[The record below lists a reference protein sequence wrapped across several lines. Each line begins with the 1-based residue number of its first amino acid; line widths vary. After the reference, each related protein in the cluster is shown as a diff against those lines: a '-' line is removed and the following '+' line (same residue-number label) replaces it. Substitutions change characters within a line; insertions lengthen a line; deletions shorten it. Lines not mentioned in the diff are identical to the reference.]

1 MFATEKDMNAAQTKP
16 ILYNNFRVYWINEEK
31 TEMRK
36 RENHKVERGRSW
48 DRFSQTSDAEED
60 KSNKERQ
67 RNKTYVN
74 RNRYRRGID
83 HEITSQKERNKSQNR
98 YERNQE
104 RDTNTKNR
112 KEKNHER
119 ETEEAKTQKQKNES
133 YIKNFL
139 EQIWE
144 RLERLEETKDIA
156 RDSLA
161 NRS

>member
-48 DRFSQTSDAEED
+48 DRFSQTTDAEED

-74 RNRYRRGID
+74 RNRYRRGIG
-83 HEITSQKERNKSQNR
+83 HGIISQKERNKSQNR

-119 ETEEAKTQKQKNES
+119 ETEEAKTQKQENES
-133 YIKNFL
+133 HIKNFL
-139 EQIWE
+139 EQI
-144 RLERLEETKDIA
+144 
-156 RDSLA
+156 
-161 NRS
+161 